1 MLLDWLYDLTGSN
14 IKKNADNQIS
24 VAKLMLDPDKDK
36 KIQALYYKLKNVLDA
51 AKKISLPYA
60 NIKAEQRKE
69 LLVKRVEQ
77 LFIVLF

>member
-1 MLLDWLYDLTGSN
+1 
-14 IKKNADNQIS
+14 
-24 VAKLMLDPDKDK
+24 MLDPDKDK
-36 KIQALYYKLKNVLDA
+36 KIQAFYYKLKNVLDA

-77 LFIVLF
+77 LFY